1 MEQRKEQLISDI
13 RSLYRKLPLSRAGHS
28 REFKHAQ
35 FVLESVLAMKTAEL
49 KSLGG
54 HWH

>member
-1 MEQRKEQLISDI
+1 MEHRKEELISDI
-13 RSLYRKLPLSRAGHS
+13 RNLYRKLPLSRAGES
-28 REFKHAQ
+28 KEFKHAQ

-49 KSLGG
+49 TSLGG

>member
-1 MEQRKEQLISDI
+1 MEQRKEELISDI
-13 RSLYRKLPLSRAGHS
+13 RSLYRKLPLSRAGHGKQ
-28 REFKHAQ
+28 FKHAQ

-54 HWH
+54 NWH

>member
-13 RSLYRKLPLSRAGHS
+13 RSLYRKLPMSRLGESNEH
-28 REFKHAQ
+28 KHAQ

-49 KSLGG
+49 KSLGSC
-54 HWH
+54 WH